1 LKTTQTKRKRTAESD
16 ASLQGEPRRK
26 PGLSAL
32 RKKTVVF
39 GSWIWALP
47 SLAAVLVIHYIATY
61 IGGTYAFTDF
71 NGISDANWVG
81 FDNFIRI
88 GTDPQTMGA
97 IGNTFF
103 IAIIYFIG
111 VNIIGLGL
119 ALALN
124 RGLKTRYFLRVLMFL
139 PVVLSSLAVSYIFKF
154 IFDFEGPLNQVRM
167 FFGQEPLL
175 WLADTNTAIW
185 TIIIVAVWQNSGLG
199 MVIYLAGLATVPPEL
214 EESAAIDGAGVFS
227 RFWHITLPM
236 IQPAIA
242 ITTTLSLL
250 TGLRIFDQV
259 VAMTG
264 GGPFGATDTMSTIIY
279 RITFEYSDFG
289 YGTAL
294 ATVFAVVL
302 ALAAVL
308 QLFIT
313 KDRSGR

>member
-1 LKTTQTKRKRTAESD
+1 LNPLSQLDEERGSNGETSVRGPKRKLGPSFKK
-16 ASLQGEPRRK
+16 Q
-26 PGLSAL
+26 
-32 RKKTVVF
+32 KTVVF
-39 GSWIWALP
+39 GSWLWALP
-47 SLAAVLVIHYIATY
+47 ALTAVLFVHYIATY
-61 IGGTYAFTDF
+61 IGGSYAFTDF

-81 FDNFIRI
+81 LDNFLRI
-88 GTDPQTMGA
+88 GTDPQTLGA

-111 VNIIGLGL
+111 VNIIGLSL

-124 RGLKTRYFLRVLMFL
+124 RGLKTRYLLRVLMFL

-154 IFDFEGPLNQVRM
+154 IFDFEGPLNKFLM
-167 FFGQEPLL
+167 LFGVEPKL
-175 WLADTNTAIW
+175 WLADTTTAIW

-199 MVIYLAGLATVPPEL
+199 MVIFLAGLATVPQEL

-242 ITTTLSLL
+242 ITTTLSLV

-294 ATVFAVVL
+294 ATVFAIIL
-302 ALAAVL
+302 ALAAGL
-308 QLFIT
+308 QLWIT
-313 KDRSGR
+313 KDRTGK

>member
-1 LKTTQTKRKRTAESD
+1 MNSSNTSEVDKRPAGATSRK
-16 ASLQGEPRRK
+16 EPGRK
-26 PGLSAL
+26 PGLSSR
-32 RKKTVVF
+32 RKRTVVF
-39 GSWIWALP
+39 GSWLWALP
-47 SLAAVLVIHYIATY
+47 SLTAVFFIHYVATY

-81 FDNFIRI
+81 FDNFLRI
-88 GTDPQTMGA
+88 GTDPQTLGA

-103 IAIIYFIG
+103 IAIVYFIG
-111 VNIIGLGL
+111 VNVIGLGL

-154 IFDFEGPLNQVRM
+154 IFDFEGPLNKALAV
-167 FFGQEPLL
+167 FGVEPRL
-175 WLADTNTAIW
+175 WLGDTSTAIW
-185 TIIIVAVWQNSGLG
+185 TIIIVAVWQNAGLG
-199 MVIYLAGLATVPPEL
+199 MVIYLAGLATVPLEI

-264 GGPFGATDTMSTIIY
+264 GGPFGATDTMSTVIY

-294 ATVFAVVL
+294 ATVFAIVL

-308 QLFIT
+308 QLYIT
-313 KDRSGR
+313 KDRSGK

>member
-1 LKTTQTKRKRTAESD
+1 MNSTETKARRKSSSD

-26 PGLSAL
+26 SGLL
-32 RKKTVVF
+32 PFRKKTVVF
-39 GSWIWALP
+39 GSWIWAFP
-47 SLAAVLVIHYIATY
+47 SLAAVAIIHYYATY
-61 IGGTYAFTDF
+61 VGGSYAFTDF

-81 FDNFIRI
+81 LDNFIRI

-103 IAIIYFIG
+103 IAVIYFIG

-154 IFDFEGPLNQVRM
+154 IFDFEGPLNKVLIAL
-167 FFGQEPLL
+167 GQEPKL
-175 WLADTNTAIW
+175 WLGDTSTAIW
-185 TIIIVAVWQNSGLG
+185 TIIIVAVWQNAGLG

-214 EESAAIDGAGVFS
+214 EESAAIDGAGVFQ

-236 IQPAIA
+236 IQPAVA

-264 GGPFGATDTMSTIIY
+264 GGPFGATDTMSTVIY

-294 ATVFAVVL
+294 ATVFAIVL
-302 ALAAVL
+302 AFAAAL

-313 KDRSGR
+313 KDRSGK

>member
-1 LKTTQTKRKRTAESD
+1 MNTTRLSRKSNSES
-16 ASLQGEPRRK
+16 SPQEGSGRK
-26 PGLSAL
+26 PRPLSY

-39 GSWIWALP
+39 GSWIWAFP
-47 SLAAVLVIHYIATY
+47 ALAAVLVIHYIATY

-71 NGISDANWVG
+71 NGISDAKWVG
-81 FDNFIRI
+81 LDNFARI
-88 GTDPQTMGA
+88 ATDPQTMGA

-119 ALALN
+119 ALSLN
-124 RGLKTRYFLRVLMFL
+124 RGLKSRYFLRVLMFL

-154 IFDFEGPLNQVRM
+154 IFDYEGPLNQVLM
-167 FFGQEPLL
+167 AVGQEPVL
-175 WLADTNTAIW
+175 WLGDANVAIW

-264 GGPFGATDTMSTIIY
+264 GGPFGATDTMSTVIY

-294 ATVFAVVL
+294 ATVFAIVL
-302 ALAAVL
+302 ALAAAL

>member
-1 LKTTQTKRKRTAESD
+1 LNSSDTSVVENTSTGATSKKGPGRKPGSSSKRKR
-16 ASLQGEPRRK
+16 
-26 PGLSAL
+26 
-32 RKKTVVF
+32 TVVF
-39 GSWIWALP
+39 GSWIWAVPALT
-47 SLAAVLVIHYIATY
+47 AVFFVHYVATY

-81 FDNFIRI
+81 FANFARI

-103 IAIIYFIG
+103 IAMIYFIG

-124 RGLKTRYFLRVLMFL
+124 RSLKSRYLLRVLMFL

-154 IFDFEGPLNQVRM
+154 IFDYEGPLNQFLMV
-167 FFGQEPLL
+167 FGMEPKL
-175 WLADTNTAIW
+175 WLADTSTAIW

-199 MVIYLAGLATVPPEL
+199 MVIYLAGLATVPQEL

-264 GGPFGATDTMSTIIY
+264 GGPFGATDTMSTVIY

-294 ATVFAVVL
+294 ATVFALVL
-302 ALAAVL
+302 AFAAVL
-308 QLFIT
+308 QLYIT
-313 KDRSGR
+313 KDRSGK

>member
-1 LKTTQTKRKRTAESD
+1 MKSSSSITNDNSNTVVSRK
-16 ASLQGEPRRK
+16 GPGRK
-26 PGLSAL
+26 PGLSF
-32 RKKTVVF
+32 RKRPPVVF
-39 GSWIWALP
+39 GNWIWTIPA
-47 SLAAVLVIHYIATY
+47 LAAVLFAHYIAT
-61 IGGTYAFTDF
+61 IVGGAYAFTDF
-71 NGISDANWVG
+71 NGISNANWVG
-81 FDNFIRI
+81 LDNFAKIAA
-88 GTDPQTMGA
+88 DSQTRGA

-124 RGLKTRYFLRVLMFL
+124 RTLKTRYFLRVLMFL

-154 IFDFEGPLNQVRM
+154 IFDFEGPVNQLM
-167 FFGQEPLL
+167 LALGMEPRL
-175 WLADTNTAIW
+175 WLGDPETAIW

-199 MVIYLAGLATVPPEL
+199 MVIFLAGLATVPPEL

-242 ITTTLSLL
+242 ITTTLSLI

-264 GGPFGATDTMSTIIY
+264 GGPFGATDTMSTVIY
-279 RITFEYSDFG
+279 RTTFEYSDFG

-294 ATVFAVVL
+294 AVVFAVVL
-302 ALAAVL
+302 ALAAGL

-313 KDRSGR
+313 KDRSGK

>member
-1 LKTTQTKRKRTAESD
+1 MNTTRLSRKSKSES
-16 ASLQGEPRRK
+16 SPQEEPGRK
-26 PGLSAL
+26 PGLLSS

-39 GSWIWALP
+39 GSWIWAFP

-81 FDNFIRI
+81 LDNFARI
-88 GTDPQTMGA
+88 ATDPQTMGA

-119 ALALN
+119 ALSLN
-124 RGLKTRYFLRVLMFL
+124 RGLKSRYFLRVLMFL

-154 IFDFEGPLNQVRM
+154 IFDYEGPLNQALMAV
-167 FFGQEPLL
+167 GQEPVL
-175 WLADTNTAIW
+175 WLGDANTAIW

-264 GGPFGATDTMSTIIY
+264 GGPFGATDTMSTVIY

-294 ATVFAVVL
+294 ATVFAIVL
-302 ALAAVL
+302 ALAAAL